1 MPKQLPNI
9 SGSECVAALE
19 KAGFHF
25 VRRSRGT
32 HFFMQRDDPFA
43 AVAVPAHREL
53 GRGVLRS
60 IIRDAGLTVDQ
71 FVDLL

>member
-9 SGSECVAALE
+9 SGSKCVAALE

-25 VRRSRGT
+25 VRRAGGT
-32 HFFMQRDDPFA
+32 HLFMQRDDPFA
-43 AVAVPAHREL
+43 VVSVPDHREL
-53 GRGVLRS
+53 DRGTLRA

>member
-1 MPKQLPNI
+1 VPKQLPNI
-9 SGSECVAALE
+9 SGSKCVEALE

-25 VRRSRGT
+25 VRRPKGS

-43 AVAVPAHREL
+43 AVSVPDRREL